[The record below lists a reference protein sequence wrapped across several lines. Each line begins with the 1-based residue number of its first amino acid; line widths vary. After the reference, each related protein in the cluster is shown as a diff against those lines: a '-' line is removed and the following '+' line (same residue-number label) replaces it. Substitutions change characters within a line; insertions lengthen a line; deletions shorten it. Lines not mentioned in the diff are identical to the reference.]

1 MKRRSLWSI
10 LMVAWLSAAG
20 APHPQDGSALPNMA
34 VSGPEGE
41 IDSAALAAIEAS
53 SAALLPV
60 ADEATDKAEPV
71 PASSS

>member
-1 MKRRSLWSI
+1 
-10 LMVAWLSAAG
+10 
-20 APHPQDGSALPNMA
+20 MA

-53 SAALLPV
+53 NAALLPV